1 MINIFLLPTGKLK
14 GVLLESGS
22 PEVSYLVEEIF
33 KYLVGYV
40 WFPEGWRE
48 NMSEK
53 VEEKKM

>member
-48 NMSEK
+48 NMSERK
-53 VEEKKM
+53 